1 MGDDYLEDVRREA
14 LKQLPE
20 FAPVLERDEELW
32 PHKHILDSLAF
43 FVMSA
48 CAKDASPG
56 EPGPEFMDL
65 DDLLSR
71 ALGFIESLAVTN
83 SLDTMNEI
91 EKQFIETLFLLAPPS
106 YFKIKSLVNI
116 HNSSGRTKIK
126 CMIMRYEHLQKHP
139 SVFKSMTGLRLSEF
153 EGLVKDIL
161 PLFLAAEQQRLG
173 RPDRQ
178 RAVGGGLSPVLD
190 GRDQVLMTVVW
201 LRVYP
206 TNEVLGYLFGVSDS
220 TTSRVMHRVLPLL
233 EQAGR
238 DTMRMPDPGRKRRKH
253 LDELLVEVPELAVV
267 IDSFEQKVQRPPDDD
282 QQRGYFSGKKKIH
295 TLKSQV
301 AVDEETSLI
310 IDVSESV
317 PGPTADITL
326 LDQSGLFE
334 RLPEGLAA
342 LADAAYKGSLTAI
355 RALIARARNQKASLV
370 PHRM

>member
-1 MGDDYLEDVRREA
+1 
-14 LKQLPE
+14 
-20 FAPVLERDEELW
+20 
-32 PHKHILDSLAF
+32 
-43 FVMSA
+43 
-48 CAKDASPG
+48 
-56 EPGPEFMDL
+56 
-65 DDLLSR
+65 
-71 ALGFIESLAVTN
+71 
-83 SLDTMNEI
+83 
-91 EKQFIETLFLLAPPS
+91 
-106 YFKIKSLVNI
+106 
-116 HNSSGRTKIK
+116 
-126 CMIMRYEHLQKHP
+126 MIMRYEHLQKHP

-253 LDELLVEVPELAVV
+253 LDQLLVEVPELAVV

-282 QQRGYFSGKKKIH
+282 QQRGYFSGKKKMH

-301 AVDEETSLI
+301 AVDEETGLI
-310 IDVSESV
+310 VDVSESV

-326 LDQSGLFE
+326 LDQSGLLE

-342 LADAAYKGSLTAI
+342 LADAAYQGIADRHPRAHSSRKKPKGKPRPPQDAAFNTALSRRRI
-355 RALIARARNQKASLV
+355 IVENTIGRMRRYQAITQADRHHRHLHAARTRAVAGLANRQIL
-370 PHRM
+370 HRLPS